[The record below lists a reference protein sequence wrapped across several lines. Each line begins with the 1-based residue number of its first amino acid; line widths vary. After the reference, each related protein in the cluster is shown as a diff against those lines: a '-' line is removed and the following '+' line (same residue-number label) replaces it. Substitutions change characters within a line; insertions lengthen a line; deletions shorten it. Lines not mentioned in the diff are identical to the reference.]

1 MDRSSVLSRVKIFL
15 AGRFLKEDELP
26 DTEEDVERFPII
38 PGELPSQNPGAF
50 YKGEMKVDH
59 DQASPGQLAASAV
72 NGDFFICQVF
82 ITDFNF
88 QLEGKVFQMLKERS
102 F

>member
-1 MDRSSVLSRVKIFL
+1 MDRSSVLSRGKIFL

-26 DTEEDVERFPII
+26 DTGGDIERFQII
-38 PGELPSQNPGAF
+38 PRKLPSQNVGAF

-82 ITDFNF
+82 IADFNF
-88 QLEGKVFQMLKERS
+88 QLEGKGFQMLKE
-102 F
+102 